1 MTDLRCRGNETNIED
16 CSYRKFDMDS
26 RNHAAGVE
34 CHGKGA
40 YHKLSTS
47 KHLIIQFL

>member
-26 RNHAAGVE
+26 RIQAAGVE
-34 CHGKGA
+34 CHGKRAG
-40 YHKLSTS
+40 HKLSTLRY
-47 KHLIIQFL
+47 LIIQFL